1 MPTYPEWEA
10 TVLEHVYENV
20 DYLALHQYYGGQE
33 MGTADFLAQSVDL
46 DCYIDTVSGVC
57 DYIKA
62 KKTFRK
68 KRCILVSMSGECGRQ
83 KEK

>member
-1 MPTYPEWEA
+1 MRTYPEWEA

-46 DCYIDTVSGVC
+46 DCYIDTVSGC
-57 DYIKA
+57 
-62 KKTFRK
+62 R
-68 KRCILVSMSGECGRQ
+68 RSMTRPVAAVARE
-83 KEK
+83 

>member
-46 DCYIDTVSGVC
+46 DCYIDTVSGV
-57 DYIKA
+57 
-62 KKTFRK
+62 
-68 KRCILVSMSGECGRQ
+68 L
-83 KEK
+83 